1 MTLLALAGLFVSLYM
16 LLYSL
21 GVYGSLMCGPGGSCE
36 VVQASSWAV
45 FLGIPVP
52 GWGVAWYAAVFALAL
67 AGLRRDERSS
77 GAGREAREPG
87 TDRTEVALRLLAA
100 AGLAFTLYLTAV
112 EAFVLHAFCRW
123 CLASAVLATGIAAV
137 VGYGWCRERRG

>member
-1 MTLLALAGLFVSLYM
+1 MSPRGRRMAVALLALPGLFVSLYL

-21 GVYGSLMCGPGGSCE
+21 GVYGSLMCGAGGACE

-52 GWGVAWYAAVFALAL
+52 GWGAAWYGAVLALAL
-67 AGLRRDERSS
+67 VGLRRGGS
-77 GAGREAREPG
+77 GRIEGS
-87 TDRTEVALRLLAA
+87 LRLLAA
-100 AGLAFTLYLTAV
+100 GGLAFTLYLTAV

-123 CLASAVLATGIAAV
+123 CLVSAALTTGIAAV
-137 VGYGWCRERRG
+137 LGYGWWREKRG